1 MKQNDFALLVIVVFV
16 SGVAS
21 FFLSGILF
29 NTNNLSEKVDTVQP
43 ISAEF
48 AEPDKRVFNT
58 DAINPTQLIR
68 IGEGSNERPFNE
80 Q

>member
-1 MKQNDFALLVIVVFV
+1 MHQKDIALIIVVVFV

-21 FFLSGILF
+21 FFLSGVLF
-29 NTNNLSEKVDTVQP
+29 NTSDLVENVETVES

-48 AEPDKRVFNT
+48 ETPDKRFFNA
-58 DAINPTQLIR
+58 DAINPTQLIK
-68 IGEGSNERPFNE
+68 IGEDGNNQPFN

>member
-1 MKQNDFALLVIVVFV
+1 MKQNDIALLIIVVFI
-16 SGVAS
+16 SAIGS
-21 FFLSGILF
+21 FFLSGVLF
-29 NTNNLSEKVDTVQP
+29 NTNNLSENVETVQP

-48 AEPDKRVFNT
+48 MEPDKRVFNT

-68 IGEGSNERPFNE
+68 IGEGSNERPFNG